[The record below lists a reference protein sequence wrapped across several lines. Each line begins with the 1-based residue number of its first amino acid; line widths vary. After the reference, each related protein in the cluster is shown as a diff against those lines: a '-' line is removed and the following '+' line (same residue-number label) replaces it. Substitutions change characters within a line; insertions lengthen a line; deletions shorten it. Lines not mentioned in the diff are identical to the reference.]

1 MTILGY
7 VGDHRL
13 KRLRMAVVVMT
24 INKINTPKT
33 AQVVKRL
40 LDGKTESATK
50 LSGKDERP
58 FQFVVNAICHISI
71 FFSFGC
77 KDTIFFAKNIKNLFF

>member
-58 FQFVVNAICHISI
+58 FQFVINAICHISI
-71 FFSFGC
+71 FLVLAV
-77 KDTIFFAKNIKNLFF
+77 KIQFFLQKT